1 MKEVLTICPSIRP
14 NRLAEM
20 IRSFENTKSVSD
32 LIIDS
37 TPGTTTSIINR
48 IFKENPDYQWY
59 HIANDD
65 FIYHTSGW
73 DKKLQSDGIAY
84 ANDGF
89 LKEGLCTISLI
100 NGDWARALGWLQLP
114 TVDFLYGDNCFY
126 TLGISLNKLYYFP
139 NVYIEHKHMIKEVF
153 SDYETMKRD
162 LTIEDDVYKK
172 TNSKEQ
178 YEKDGQAYVFWCIY
192 EANSDINKIR
202 RLYDTTG

>member
-32 LIIDS
+32 LIIDN
-37 TPGTTTSIINR
+37 TPGTTTSVINR
-48 IFKENPDYQWY
+48 IFKQNPDYQWY

-73 DKKLQSDGIAY
+73 DKILQSDGIGY

-100 NGDWARALGWLQLP
+100 NGYWARALGWLQLP
-114 TVDFLYGDNCFY
+114 TVDFLYGDNVFMSIGQ
-126 TLGISLNKLYYFP
+126 TLGKCYYHP
-139 NVYIEHKHMIKEVF
+139 EVYIQHKHMIKEVF
-153 SDYETMKRD
+153 SDYENMKKD
-162 LTIEDDVYKK
+162 LTLEDDVYKK

-178 YEKDGQAYVFWCIY
+178 YEKDGQAYALWCAY
-192 EANSDINKIR
+192 QANSDINKIR